1 MNKKTKCYTY
11 LRVST
16 EKQVDGYSIDAQRK
30 NVQKLADLKDF
41 EIVEE
46 YVDAGFSGADIQN
59 RPAFT
64 QMMKDI
70 QSEKDGVKYVLSFKL
85 SRLGRNA
92 VDTLESLRK
101 MQEHGVN
108 ILTDDGAVDSSSAYG
123 NFFILIMSGLA
134 EMERE
139 NILAQTFAGRVEKA
153 RQGRYNGGQAPY
165 GYRIRPAANKSEK
178 GILEINED
186 EAPLIRLIFDRYV
199 NHERGDGR
207 VAEYLVS
214 HGYNKAVRGN
224 GKTIYID
231 ESFVGK
237 VIRNEVYCGE
247 MVYGKRKVIKNPK
260 TGRMTARLR
269 NPSEWYR
276 AEGLHEPI
284 ISKELF
290 EEAQKVR
297 KRNTTFQPKVFDPN
311 HAAVFSGILV
321 CPICGS
327 RMHGVGGLG
336 KIKLDGKH
344 GGGSYYYACS
354 SHRRRSGGFRCSY
367 SKGWRQDKIDA
378 LMANVIVQT
387 VSNQQFRD
395 DLKSRLGQAVDTSE
409 AEAQVEELTK
419 QIRNKTKT
427 LKRKSLAI
435 DNFDWDVSNADALY
449 DTLNE
454 DYTRI
459 QNEVLLLEKSR
470 EEAELLISNIKNQ
483 QITRDGIFKFIQ
495 QFGTVYK
502 HLTEVEKKELALK
515 LMEKIEIFPEEQ
527 EDGSIIK
534 SVTFRFPLNINGEK
548 LNQLALEGQ
557 TSEDRVETVCL
568 LSKLSEANPRLSF
581 VIGSGLCR
589 SAHHRR
595 NPGMFKGIG
604 ALPQRAK
611 SGWVYTQTLLAK
623 YVNPFLILFPKRVWF
638 F

>member
-1 MNKKTKCYTY
+1 
-11 LRVST
+11 
-16 EKQVDGYSIDAQRK
+16 
-30 NVQKLADLKDF
+30 
-41 EIVEE
+41 
-46 YVDAGFSGADIQN
+46 
-59 RPAFT
+59 
-64 QMMKDI
+64 
-70 QSEKDGVKYVLSFKL
+70 
-85 SRLGRNA
+85 
-92 VDTLESLRK
+92 
-101 MQEHGVN
+101 
-108 ILTDDGAVDSSSAYG
+108 
-123 NFFILIMSGLA
+123 
-134 EMERE
+134 
-139 NILAQTFAGRVEKA
+139 
-153 RQGRYNGGQAPY
+153 
-165 GYRIRPAANKSEK
+165 
-178 GILEINED
+178 
-186 EAPLIRLIFDRYV
+186 
-199 NHERGDGR
+199 
-207 VAEYLVS
+207 
-214 HGYNKAVRGN
+214 
-224 GKTIYID
+224 
-231 ESFVGK
+231 
-237 VIRNEVYCGE
+237 
-247 MVYGKRKVIKNPK
+247 
-260 TGRMTARLR
+260 
-269 NPSEWYR
+269 
-276 AEGLHEPI
+276 
-284 ISKELF
+284 
-290 EEAQKVR
+290 
-297 KRNTTFQPKVFDPN
+297 
-311 HAAVFSGILV
+311 
-321 CPICGS
+321 
-327 RMHGVGGLG
+327 
-336 KIKLDGKH
+336 
-344 GGGSYYYACS
+344 
-354 SHRRRSGGFRCSY
+354 
-367 SKGWRQDKIDA
+367 
-378 LMANVIVQT
+378 MANVIVQT